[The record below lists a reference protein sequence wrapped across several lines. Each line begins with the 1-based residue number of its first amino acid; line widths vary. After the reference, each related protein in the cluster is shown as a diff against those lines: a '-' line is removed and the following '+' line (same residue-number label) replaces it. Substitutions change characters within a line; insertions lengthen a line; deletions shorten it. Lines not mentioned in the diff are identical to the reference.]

1 MAKDGAYSKAVS
13 AVTSEMADL
22 TAEQQAAWAT
32 ELLPRSLRPEQ
43 ALFRAA
49 NTPTEADVTMGTHHT
64 PPEQDVTMR
73 TDDEQHAR
81 ADDTRQ
87 NAQARGHSGRRTF
100 KHALHCVKFAAL
112 SAAGPSGARPEY
124 LKEMLSIRQRSIANK
139 LYKAIGL

>member
-13 AVTSEMADL
+13 AVTSELADL
-22 TAEQQAAWAT
+22 TAEQQAEWAT

-49 NTPTEADVTMGTHHT
+49 NTPTEADVTMRTHHT

-81 ADDTRQ
+81 TD
-87 NAQARGHSGRRTF
+87 
-100 KHALHCVKFAAL
+100 
-112 SAAGPSGARPEY
+112 
-124 LKEMLSIRQRSIANK
+124 
-139 LYKAIGL
+139 